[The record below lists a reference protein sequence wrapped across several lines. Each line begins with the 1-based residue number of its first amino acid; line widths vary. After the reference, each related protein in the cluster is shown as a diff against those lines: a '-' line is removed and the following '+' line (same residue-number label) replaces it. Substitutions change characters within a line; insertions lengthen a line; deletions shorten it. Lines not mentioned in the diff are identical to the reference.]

1 MKDYRNQTPPTLPEY
16 LYNVGHTA
24 AYIALRARGQYSEFL
39 RSLNTNQYA
48 DRITEQAADY
58 MTTATEYRAQHAQH
72 RTHADTLREEAD
84 RLYTLADSYTA
95 TPTDRAAYLHRA
107 DELSTAAER
116 ESQRAGDKREAAED
130 TEQEHST
137 RLFSDREDVTHEA
150 ICAYLDTMSG
160 EDWSNQ
166 DARDR
171 AFLAAIKA
179 AGAYAARLAA
189 AKGATNNAT
198 KVISMTEDERQR
210 ATKQGETI
218 TAEEAAQRAA
228 AKRADIIRRYGNLD
242 VKIPFPTRGAMLD
255 GWTTYEHRDT
265 PKYKGWYM
273 VQHYKRIAPA
283 PIDETA
289 QNVAI
294 RKDIF
299 DNYDVSEL
307 VSIGKFSE
315 REAHVLSLL
324 AEINGET
331 PASDEAQAVADAG
344 QTAVNAYRA
353 ECDTRKRACTVQASR
368 DRIERQFASAADRV
382 RRDAELTA
390 AYAICGAS
398 DSSSAIRTAI
408 STLRARVDNAISA
421 AQHDAPPTIS
431 RDTISAQPPRVTVT
445 ITSAPDTRTSAQRQH
460 GSEYATMCINWTS
473 RATITEDT
481 STSAAPVRD
490 NRLTTQ
496 HNAPAPRPV
505 WTPSAAQLDAQRAAL
520 DYWTR
525 EHQRDSRHAQI
536 LFDRAQHA
544 QRAAEDAQRA
554 ADAYS
559 TSDHSDPAR
568 AARIAA
574 TSARQAAQDAQRR
587 AEQAAHDR
595 DEDASRAASL
605 TDYISRHS

>member
-24 AYIALRARGQYSEFL
+24 VYIALRARGQYSEFIN
-39 RSLNTNQYA
+39 RLNLNQYA
-48 DRITEQAADY
+48 DRITERAADY
-58 MTTATEYRAQHAQH
+58 MATATEYRADHQTH
-72 RTHADTLREEAD
+72 RAHADTLREEAD
-84 RLYTLADSYTA
+84 HLYTLADSYTA
-95 TPTDRAAYLHRA
+95 TPEQRAAYLQRA
-107 DELSTAAER
+107 DELSTAAEQ
-116 ESQRAGDKREAAED
+116 ESQRATDARESAED
-130 TEQEHST
+130 TEQEHSART
-137 RLFSDREDVTHEA
+137 YTDREDVTHEA
-150 ICAYLDTMSG
+150 IYAYLEAMNG
-160 EDWSNQ
+160 EDWSDQ

-171 AFLAAIKA
+171 AFISAIKA

-198 KVISMTEDERQR
+198 KVISMIEDERQR
-210 ATKQGETI
+210 ATKQGDTI
-218 TAEEAAQRAA
+218 TDEQAAQRAA
-228 AKRADIIRRYGNLD
+228 AKRADIIRRYGSLD
-242 VKIPFPTRGAMLD
+242 VKIPFSTRGAMLD
-255 GWTTYEHRDT
+255 GWTTYEHRDS

-283 PIDETA
+283 PINA
-289 QNVAI
+289 AALNVEI
-294 RKDIF
+294 RKDVF

-307 VSIGKFSE
+307 VTIGKFSE
-315 REAHVLSLL
+315 REARVLSLL
-324 AEINGET
+324 AEIAADI
-331 PASDEAQAVADAG
+331 PASDEGQAVADAG
-344 QTAVNAYRA
+344 QKAVNAYRA
-353 ECDTRKRACTVQASR
+353 ECDARKRACTVQASR
-368 DRIERQFASAADRV
+368 DRIERQFTNTADRV

-390 AYAICGAS
+390 AYTICGAS
-398 DSSSAIRTAI
+398 DNASAIRTAI

-490 NRLTTQ
+490 SRLTAQ
-496 HNAPAPRPV
+496 HDAPAPRPV

-525 EHQRDSRHAQI
+525 EHQRDSRRAQI
-536 LFDRAQHA
+536 LFDRAKTA

>member
-24 AYIALRARGQYSEFL
+24 VYIALRARGQYSEFIT
-39 RSLNTNQYA
+39 RLNLNQYA

-58 MTTATEYRAQHAQH
+58 MTTATEYRAQHATH
-72 RTHADTLREEAD
+72 RAHADTMREEAEH
-84 RLYTLADSYTA
+84 LYTLADSYTA

-107 DELSTAAER
+107 DELSTAAEQ
-116 ESQRAGDKREAAED
+116 ESQRATDARESAED

-160 EDWSNQ
+160 ENWSDQ
-166 DARDR
+166 EARDR
-171 AFLAAIKA
+171 AFMAAIKA

-198 KVISMTEDERQR
+198 KVISMIEDERQR
-210 ATKQGETI
+210 AAKQGETI
-218 TAEEAAQRAA
+218 TDEQAAQRAA
-228 AKRADIIRRYGNLD
+228 AKRADIIRKYGSLD
-242 VKIPFPTRGAMLD
+242 VKIPFSTRGAMLD

-283 PIDETA
+283 PIDEAA

-307 VSIGKFSE
+307 IAIGKFSE
-315 REAHVLSLL
+315 REARILSLL
-324 AEINGET
+324 AEINGEA

-353 ECDTRKRACTVQASR
+353 ECDARKRACTVQESR
-368 DRIERQFASAADRV
+368 DRIERQFSHTADRV

-398 DSSSAIRTAI
+398 DNPSAVRTAI
-408 STLRARVDNAISA
+408 STLRARVNNAISA

-431 RDTISAQPPRVTVT
+431 RDTISARPPRVTVT
-445 ITSAPDTRTSAQRQH
+445 ITSAPDTRTNAQRQR
-460 GSEYATMCINWTS
+460 GKEYATQCINWTS

-490 NRLTTQ
+490 SRLTAQ
-496 HNAPAPRPV
+496 HDAPAPRPV

-525 EHQRDSRHAQI
+525 EHQRDSRRAEI
-536 LFDRAQHA
+536 LADRAKTA
-544 QRAAEDAQRA
+544 QQAAADAQRA